1 MKVSFKQGLQ
11 PSACTDQDAEIH
23 AACVARRKHGAL
35 WIRHDHARS
44 GKKLLGASR
53 HSIFPGCVRYV
64 SRTLH
69 CKQFERTISQIYSSF
84 VLTIFFSEAGMVSIS
99 AVNQQYIASMI
110 ADSTLVSWLFL
121 LDRNVLSQKR
131 SPEKVLVL
139 LLFDH
144 TRRRLWWLD
153 RCWNRQDGWRSW
165 YQRLAMGK

>member
-1 MKVSFKQGLQ
+1 MKVSFEQGLQ

-23 AACVARRKHGAL
+23 TACVARRKHGAL

-44 GKKLLGASR
+44 GEKLLGAPR
-53 HSIFPGCVRYV
+53 HSILPGYLRYV
-64 SRTLH
+64 SMSIFKNASLL
-69 CKQFERTISQIYSSF
+69 KQCERLISQICSPSRAD
-84 VLTIFFSEAGMVSIS
+84 FFFLAEAGMVSIL
-99 AVNQQYIASMI
+99 AVNQQYIASMV

-139 LLFDH
+139 FLFDH

-153 RCWNRQDGWRSW
+153 RCWNWQDGWHSW
-165 YQRLAMGK
+165 Y

>member
-23 AACVARRKHGAL
+23 TACVARRKHGAL

-44 GKKLLGASR
+44 GKKLLGAPR
-53 HSIFPGCVRYV
+53 HSILPGCLRYV
-64 SRTLH
+64 SMSIFKNASLL
-69 CKQFERTISQIYSSF
+69 KQCERLISQICSPSRAD
-84 VLTIFFSEAGMVSIS
+84 FFFLAEAGMVSIL
-99 AVNQQYIASMI
+99 AVNQQYIASMV

-139 LLFDH
+139 FLFDH

-153 RCWNRQDGWRSW
+153 RCWNWQDGWHSW
-165 YQRLAMGK
+165 Y